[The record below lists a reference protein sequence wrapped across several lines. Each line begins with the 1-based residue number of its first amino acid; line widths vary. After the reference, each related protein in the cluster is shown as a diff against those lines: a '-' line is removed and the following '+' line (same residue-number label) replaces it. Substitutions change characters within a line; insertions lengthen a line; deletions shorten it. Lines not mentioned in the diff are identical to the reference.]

1 MLWQK
6 GNLVFNQ
13 EFMNNKTNSIKNVS
27 RKAAQGILTLT
38 LLSSLSFV
46 FPQSNAQQ
54 AYAKTATDEVV
65 ISQSDIGGD
74 SYAVCKQLIKAPAD
88 QIWQI
93 LSDYDNAY
101 RIFGM
106 VKACKVL
113 EDNGSEKI
121 ISHTVAPSGPVG
133 TFTYTLKVKE
143 KGPYYME
150 WTRIKGAFKQVK
162 GYWKLE
168 PQDGGRSTLVTY
180 ASFVDGGMFIPKPLI
195 KRQCRID
202 MPNVMTTLK
211 SEVET
216 KVRIAKRPG
225 HSIQ

>member
-1 MLWQK
+1 
-6 GNLVFNQ
+6 
-13 EFMNNKTNSIKNVS
+13 MNNVNIKFKSIKKGVRTGFIAFSVIAGLGVASPDLNS
-27 RKAAQGILTLT
+27 DSAW
-38 LLSSLSFV
+38 
-46 FPQSNAQQ
+46 
-54 AYAKTATDEVV
+54 AKQVTDEVAV
-65 ISQSDIGGD
+65 SQSDIGGD
-74 SYAVCKQLIKAPAD
+74 SYSVCKQLIKAPPD

-113 EDNGSEKI
+113 EDNGQEKI

-133 TFTYTLKVKE
+133 TFSYTLRVKE

-168 PQDGGRSTLVTY
+168 PQDGGKATMVTY
-180 ASFVDGGMFIPKPLI
+180 ASFVDGGMLIPKFLI
-195 KRQCRID
+195 KKQCHAD
-202 MPNVMTTLK
+202 MPNVMSTLK
-211 SEVET
+211 NEVET

-225 HSIQ
+225 HHSL

>member
-1 MLWQK
+1 M
-6 GNLVFNQ
+6 
-13 EFMNNKTNSIKNVS
+13 KTLNMKVIAKKAQVGAMTFSILALLGVVSPGLNSDI
-27 RKAAQGILTLT
+27 TL
-38 LLSSLSFV
+38 
-46 FPQSNAQQ
+46 
-54 AYAKTATDEVV
+54 AKQATDEVAV
-65 ISQSDIGGD
+65 SQSDIGGD
-74 SYAVCKQLIKAPAD
+74 SYSVCKQLIKAPPD

-113 EDNGSEKI
+113 EDNGQEKI

-133 TFTYTLKVKE
+133 TFSYTLRVKE

-168 PQDGGRSTLVTY
+168 PQDGGKSTMCTY
-180 ASFVDGGMFIPKPLI
+180 ASFVDGGLLIPKFLI
-195 KRQCRID
+195 KKQCHAD
-202 MPNVMTTLK
+202 MPNVMSTLK
-211 SEVET
+211 NEVET

-225 HSIQ
+225 HQSL

>member
-1 MLWQK
+1 ML
-6 GNLVFNQ
+6 NQ
-13 EFMNNKTNSIKNVS
+13 EFMNNKYKSTKNVS
-27 RKAAQGILTLT
+27 LKAFQGILTLT
-38 LLSSLSFV
+38 LLSSLSLAV
-46 FPQSNAQQ
+46 PQLSSDCTS
-54 AYAKTATDEVV
+54 AKAATDEVA
-65 ISQSDIGGD
+65 ITSSDIGGD
-74 SYAVCKQLIKAPAD
+74 SYNVCKQLIKAPAD

-143 KGPYYME
+143 KGPYFME

-168 PQDGGRSTLVTY
+168 PQDGGKSTLVTY
-180 ASFVDGGMFIPKPLI
+180 ASFVDGGMFIPRPLI

-216 KVRIAKRPG
+216 KVRIARRPG
-225 HSIQ
+225 HNIQ

>member
-1 MLWQK
+1 M
-6 GNLVFNQ
+6 V
-13 EFMNNKTNSIKNVS
+13 SIGVIAPAFS
-27 RKAAQGILTLT
+27 SDLT
-38 LLSSLSFV
+38 
-46 FPQSNAQQ
+46 
-54 AYAKTATDEVV
+54 YAKEATDEVAV
-65 ISQSDIGGD
+65 SSSEVGGD
-74 SYAVCKQLIKAPAD
+74 TYSVCKQLIKAPAE
-88 QIWQI
+88 QIWTI

-113 EDNGSEKI
+113 EDNGPEKI

-168 PQDGGRSTLVTY
+168 PQDGGKSTMVTY
-180 ASFVDGGMFIPKPLI
+180 ASYVDGGMFIPRPLI

-202 MPNVMTTLK
+202 MPNVMSTLK

-216 KVRIAKRPG
+216 KVRIARRPG
-225 HSIQ
+225 HHIQ